1 MYLTL
6 CEHNYSVT
14 SIIIRLH
21 KKVDLLET
29 KVNVMKDREV
39 CADENKL
46 LPGKEWMPYP
56 HAVILVVG

>member
-6 CEHNYSVT
+6 CEHNYSGT
-14 SIIIRLH
+14 LIIIRLYIH

-46 LPGKEWMPYP
+46 LPGKDLEWMPYP
-56 HAVILVVG
+56 Q